1 MAATGL
7 APTAFPLE
15 IIDSLPTIQELVK
28 NVQTCK
34 RPPKQDNDAG
44 VDPVAATNTTTAA
57 STEEADDDFILV
69 EVSADTD
76 AMDTSAATP
85 IAEVANMSIDE
96 PPRKSPFIDM
106 IVRDAQETAALGRTE
121 NNAVSYST
129 SLQPLVDLFYAVK
142 DKSQA
147 HLIRRHLEAAWN
159 IDALKAL
166 KLVFFLRDVRD
177 GKGCSE
183 EFYTAA
189 QWLLKSHPETFKYNV
204 VQFCP
209 RFGYWKDLLQLL
221 VREYLGEDGLAKE
234 RADAE
239 ANKRIFDPGNRA
251 KRLKAVKCR
260 HAFYRTSRDRRGI
273 RLSLSPDPD
282 PNTSAL
288 KEKKARSKARR
299 AEYDKM
305 TLEEAAKAKAEFA
318 MQVEEKQAERKVAAK
333 VVRSEKRE
341 NAIVEC
347 RAIWAARKEYRDL
360 HMAIAKQFAVAL
372 HLDKLR
378 LQAKKNVS
386 SLCAKWAPT
395 PDHYHDKHT
404 CIATT
409 IALILFPAA
418 TLRIENESDEQYVD
432 RALKMY
438 QREYLTP
445 LREAAKVTETL
456 MSTQKWESIE
466 YSHVPAI
473 SFKRNHEG
481 FKNHDAKRFTQHVLD
496 AARGKEGKKIQA
508 STLKPNEIVGQFL
521 GYRRQVDALQAQVTE
536 AQWLNYVESIKKAGS
551 LDNCIAI
558 ADVSG
563 SMEGTPLECS
573 IALSLLVATV
583 AKPPFNRAFIT
594 FSSRPQFVV
603 LPNTATTLSEQVGF
617 INRLHWEMNTNFQAV
632 FDLLL
637 KKAKDNHLA
646 KEDMIKTIF
655 VFSDMQF
662 DAASSSPLETDYQQ
676 IVRKFTKEGYDVPKI
691 VFWNLREA
699 MASATPV
706 LFDTIG
712 TAMVSGWSGQ
722 LLKLFM
728 ENGGD
733 MINSPQF
740 SPEFVMEKA
749 IGKPGY
755 DVLKV
760 ID

>member
-1 MAATGL
+1 MATSHL
-7 APTAFPLE
+7 AQTAFPLE
-15 IIDSLPTIQELVK
+15 DIHSLPTIQELVK

-34 RPPKQDNDAG
+34 KPSKQDNDAG
-44 VDPVAATNTTTAA
+44 VDPATSTTTA
-57 STEEADDDFILV
+57 TEETDDDFILV
-69 EVSADTD
+69 EASPDIDV
-76 AMDTSAATP
+76 MDTSPATP
-85 IAEVANMSIDE
+85 VAEVAEMSIDE
-96 PPRKSPFIDM
+96 LPRKSPFIDM
-106 IVRDAQETAALGRTE
+106 IVRDAQETSALARTE
-121 NNAVSYST
+121 NNAVTYST

-147 HLIRRHLEAAWN
+147 YLIRQHLEAAWN

-221 VREYLGEDGLAKE
+221 VREYLGEEGLAKE
-234 RADAE
+234 RSEAE
-239 ANKRIFDPGNRA
+239 ANRRIFDPDNRA
-251 KRLKAVKCR
+251 KRLEAVKSQ
-260 HAFYRTSRDRRGI
+260 HAVRRSKRSRRGV
-273 RLSLSPDPD
+273 RLSLSPDPVVK
-282 PNTSAL
+282 TSAL

-299 AEYDKM
+299 AEYEKM
-305 TLEEAAKAKAEFA
+305 TPEEAAKAKAEFA
-318 MQVEEKQAERKVAAK
+318 MQVEEKQAERHAAEK
-333 VVRSEKRE
+333 AVRSEKRDE
-341 NAIVEC
+341 SILEC
-347 RAIWAARKEYRDL
+347 RTTWTASKEYRDL
-360 HMAIAKQFAVAL
+360 HMAVAKQFAVAL

-378 LQAKKNVS
+378 LGAKKNVS

-404 CIATT
+404 RVATT

-418 TLRIENESDEQYVD
+418 IHQVKNESDEQYVV

-445 LREAAKVTETL
+445 LREAAKVTEAL
-456 MSTQKWESIE
+456 MSAQKWDSIE

-473 SFKRNHEG
+473 SFKRNQGG
-481 FKNHDAKRFTQHVLD
+481 FKNHDPERFVQHVLD
-496 AARGKEGKKIQA
+496 AASGKDGKKIQA
-508 STLKPNEIVGQFL
+508 STLKPNDIVGQFL
-521 GYRRQVDALQAQVTE
+521 GYRGRVAGLEAQVTE
-536 AQWLNYVESIKKAGS
+536 AQWLNYVESIKKSGS

-563 SMEGTPLECS
+563 SMHGTPLECS

-583 AKPPFNRAFIT
+583 AKPPFNRTFIT
-594 FSSRPQFVV
+594 FSTRPQFVV
-603 LPNTATTLSEQVGF
+603 LSKSATTLRQQVDE
-617 INRLHWEMNTNFQAV
+617 IQRLHWEMNTNFQAV

-637 KKAKDNHLA
+637 KKAKENRLA

-662 DAASSSPLETDYQQ
+662 DQAASPALETDYQQ
-676 IVRKFTKEGYDVPKI
+676 IKRKFTNEGYDVPKI
-691 VFWNLREA
+691 VFWNLRGKI
-699 MASATPV
+699 ASATPV

-733 MINSPQF
+733 MINSPAF
-740 SPEFVMEKA
+740 SPEFVMHKA

>member
-1 MAATGL
+1 MATCRL

-15 IIDSLPTIQELVK
+15 YIHSLPTIQELVK

-34 RPPKQDNDAG
+34 KSPKED
-44 VDPVAATNTTTAA
+44 DPTTTQE
-57 STEEADDDFILV
+57 TEDDDFILV
-69 EVSADTD
+69 EASPD
-76 AMDTSAATP
+76 AIDTSAATP
-85 IAEVANMSIDE
+85 IAQVAEMSIDE

-106 IVRDAQETAALGRTE
+106 IVRDTQESAALARTE
-121 NNAVSYST
+121 NNALTYST

-142 DKSQA
+142 DKSQT

-159 IDALKAL
+159 IDSLKAL

-234 RADAE
+234 RAEAE
-239 ANKRIFDPGNRA
+239 ANKNIFDPGHRA
-251 KRLKAVKCR
+251 KRLETIKSQ
-260 HAFYRTSRDRRGI
+260 HARRGAG
-273 RLSLSPDPD
+273 RGRRGMRFSLSPDPVEK
-282 PNTSAL
+282 TSAL
-288 KEKKARSKARR
+288 KEKKTRSKARR
-299 AEYDKM
+299 AEYEKM
-305 TLEEAAKAKAEFA
+305 TPEEVAKAKAEFA
-318 MQVEEKQAERKVAAK
+318 MEVEEKQAERKAEAK
-333 VVRSEKRE
+333 LVRSGKRE
-341 NAIVEC
+341 DSIVES
-347 RAIWAARKEYRDL
+347 RATWTAKKEYQDL
-360 HMAIAKQFAVAL
+360 HMAIAKQFAVCL

-378 LQAKKNVS
+378 LEAKKKNTS

-409 IALILFPAA
+409 VALILFPSV
-418 TLRIENESDEQYVD
+418 THRIENESDEQYVA

-456 MSTQKWESIE
+456 MSAQKWESIE

-473 SFKRNHEG
+473 SFKRNQGG
-481 FKNHDAKRFTQHVLD
+481 FKNHDTERFTQHVLD
-496 AARGKEGKKIQA
+496 AASGKEGKKIQA
-508 STLKPNEIVGQFL
+508 STLKPHEIVGQFL
-521 GYRRQVDALQAQVTE
+521 SGWGGDVRYIEELQAQVAQ

-563 SMEGTPLECS
+563 SMMGTPLQCS

-583 AKPPFNRAFIT
+583 AKPPFNKAFIT
-594 FSSRPQFVV
+594 FSSDPQFVV
-603 LPNTATTLSEQVGF
+603 LPESAKTLQQQIGF
-617 INRLHWEMNTNFQAV
+617 ISRLHWEMSTNFQAV

-637 KKAKDNHLA
+637 KKAKENHLP

-662 DAASSSPLETDYQQ
+662 DQASSSPLETDYQQ
-676 IVRKFTKEGYDVPKI
+676 IQRKFAKEGYDVPKI
-691 VFWNLREA
+691 IFWNLRESV
-699 MASATPV
+699 ASATPV

-733 MINSPQF
+733 MINAPEF